1 MAQLLVR
8 NVPEDVIAALKRRAK
23 ANGRSVEAEHR
34 VVLESALK
42 PSLERF
48 IERAAKLREETRG
61 KIKTDSAD
69 LIRADRDSR

>member
-8 NVPEDVIAALKRRAK
+8 NVPDEVVEALKRRAK
-23 ANGRSVEAEHR
+23 ANGHSVEEEHR
-34 VVLESALK
+34 LVLAAALN
-42 PSLERF
+42 PALRRF

-61 KIKTDSAD
+61 RIKTDYAD